1 MSGAGSREP
10 AGAPLPS
17 DRDLL
22 TPQGGGAGTGAFPV
36 GMGGGEGRRWTLPQV
51 EGKPGSEAP
60 ERPAGK
66 TPSVAIP
73 ERKEVGPLRLLLT
86 LTVAGALAGSI
97 LVFVYLWSQPRILA
111 YRAQVLREAVLEV
124 LHHPHEF
131 ESLFVV
137 QGKLVPAAQVPA
149 GLDTT
154 KLDRVFLGYDESR
167 QPVGFAMEAEGF
179 GFQDVI
185 ALIFG
190 YDPATNRVLGMKVL
204 RHLETPG
211 LGDKIVKDSAFV
223 SEFRGAEALLEGV
236 KPDRNTGAANQVDMI
251 TGATISSRAVIR
263 IINERIS
270 AMKDLLTAY
279 GQAGASGGRGSP

>member
-1 MSGAGSREP
+1 MTGSGPREP
-10 AGAPLPS
+10 AGTPPPS

-22 TPQGGGAGTGAFPV
+22 TPQGGGAGTGSLPV
-36 GMGGGEGRRWTLPQV
+36 GIGGGGSPRTSLPQV
-51 EGKPGSEAP
+51 EGKRETEEA
-60 ERPAGK
+60 ERSPTRAPDAVVLTK
-66 TPSVAIP
+66 
-73 ERKEVGPLRLLLT
+73 KEAGPLRLLLT
-86 LTVAGALAGSI
+86 LTVAGAIAGSI

-124 LHHPHEF
+124 LRHPHEF

-137 QGKLVPAAQVPA
+137 EGKLVPAVQVPS

-154 KLDRVFLGYDESR
+154 KLDRVFLGYDEAHR
-167 QPVGFAMEAEGF
+167 PTGFAMEAEGF

-236 KPDRNTGAANQVDMI
+236 KPDRNTGAPNQVDMI
-251 TGATISSRAVIR
+251 TGATISSRAVVR

-279 GQAGASGGRGSP
+279 TQTGVSEEGGSP